1 MMLDDRNAHSL
12 LLSSRWRQG
21 GKTTALLDVALA
33 NARRGL
39 EVVFWS
45 GSARQ
50 CTEAFRMGRSLAERD
65 RVPFSWSPAN
75 GNEWIRCDGGG
86 RVRFIWGHQGSR
98 VDAHVDMAIQDSNGL
113 TGLIER
119 RSERRGMGVI

>member
-1 MMLDDRNAHSL
+1 MLNDPNAHTL

-50 CTEAFRMGRSLAERD
+50 CTEAFRMGLALAEAD
-65 RVPFSWSPAN
+65 QVQFSWSPAN
-75 GNEWIRCDGGG
+75 GNEWIRYSGGG
-86 RVRFIWGHQGSR
+86 RVRFIWGHQGNR
-98 VDAHVDMAIQDSNGL
+98 VESHVDMAIQDSNGL
-113 TGLIER
+113 SGLVER
-119 RSERRGMGVI
+119 RSERRGMSVI

>member
-1 MMLDDRNAHSL
+1 MLNDPNAHSL

-50 CTEAFRMGRSLAERD
+50 CTEAFRMGRALAEAD

-75 GNEWIRCDGGG
+75 GNEWIRYDSGG

-98 VDAHVDMAIQDSNGL
+98 VEPSVDMAIQDSNGL

-119 RSERRGMGVI
+119 RGERRGMSVI